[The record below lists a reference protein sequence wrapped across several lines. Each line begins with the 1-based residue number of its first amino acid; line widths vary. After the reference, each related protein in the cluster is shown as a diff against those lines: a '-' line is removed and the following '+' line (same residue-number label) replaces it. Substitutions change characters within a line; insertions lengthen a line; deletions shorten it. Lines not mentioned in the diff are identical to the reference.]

1 MWFHLQAAGRLISR
15 RKGPVVRM
23 VVVALVA
30 STWCVAGAMW
40 ALGTWRDANDRAAA
54 MSIDVVCSGD
64 STGLT
69 PQMLARRVAQTPG
82 VVEAAVQS
90 SESVWKE
97 FARDLK
103 ITDENLRTV
112 ADLPPMIRVR
122 ITPELVT
129 QRDVERV
136 SEALRQISKRSVA
149 SIAWPRE
156 YVAMVEEN
164 RQTLIVFGGAAGVV
178 SLILFVVG
186 IAYAFKAEVH
196 RAGADLRVAELLGAP
211 MPWIAAPHTIVGLLA
226 GALGVVV
233 SAGIVVV
240 MHTNAQR
247 LAPWVARVA
256 VQEVLIATAAFAAVG
271 ALVSW
276 GQSLLAVR
284 EAMRQR

>member
-15 RKGPVVRM
+15 RTGPVVRM
-23 VVVALVA
+23 VAVALVA

-40 ALGTWRDANDRAAA
+40 ALGTWRDANDRASA

-69 PQMLARRVAQTPG
+69 PQMLARRIAQTPG
-82 VVEAAVQS
+82 VVEAVVQS

-122 ITPELVT
+122 IALELVT

-164 RQTLIVFGGAAGVV
+164 RQTLFVFGGAAGVV

-233 SAGIVVV
+233 SAGVVV
-240 MHTNAQR
+240 TMHANAQR
-247 LAPWVARVA
+247 LAPWVARVT